1 MKILCSICARGGSTT
16 LKNKNIKVLNGKPLI
31 VHTLITAMKTKIFDK
46 IIVSSDSK
54 NILRISKKYAD
65 YLIDRPFRLSH
76 DKAPKIPAIKHA
88 LLNSEKYFNKKFD
101 IIVDLDAT
109 SPLRQASDISGA
121 LKKFIK
127 NKNSNL
133 LSVCPANKNPY
144 YNMVELKR
152 KKIKIVKDTKIN
164 FYGRQEAPKIFDV
177 NASIYIWKR
186 SSLLNA
192 KNILNHKTGIF
203 IMPKSRSIDID
214 DKEDFD
220 LVEYYM
226 KKKNK

>member
-1 MKILCSICARGGSTT
+1 
-16 LKNKNIKVLNGKPLI
+16 
-31 VHTLITAMKTKIFDK
+31 
-46 IIVSSDSK
+46 
-54 NILRISKKYAD
+54 
-65 YLIDRPFRLSH
+65 
-76 DKAPKIPAIKHA
+76 
-88 LLNSEKYFNKKFD
+88 
-101 IIVDLDAT
+101 
-109 SPLRQASDISGA
+109 
-121 LKKFIK
+121 
-127 NKNSNL
+127 
-133 LSVCPANKNPY
+133 
-144 YNMVELKR
+144 MVELKG